1 MNNLHISLTEFRNES
16 RVIKETNSLVK
27 SGLVKKVYIAS
38 LHSGDLKEKE
48 QLSERVTLKRFALWT
63 RSWPKNVLAQGCKYF
78 EFCYRVYKEYREKD
92 IKIVNIHALGLLPL
106 GVLLKYLF
114 KAKLIYDTHELET
127 EVNGINGFRK
137 SLRKFI
143 EKRLIKYVDL
153 TFVVSENIADWYQKE
168 YNIERPP
175 VIFNAPM
182 IYEPQ
187 SNDIFREKLSISTE
201 QIIFLYQGGLSAGRG
216 ILLLLESFKARTDN
230 KAVIVF
236 MGYGQLEEEI
246 KNAEKQYENIFFY
259 PAVSPHIVLAH
270 TESADIGFSIIEN
283 TCLSYYFCMP
293 NKLFEYAMAGLPV
306 IVSNMKEMSEFVKN
320 NQMGVIAEELTVT
333 GINEAVDYML
343 TLDILTLKKNS
354 REKALLH
361 SWAVQEV
368 KMLNAYEELMV
379 DSL

>member
-48 QLSERVTLKRFALWT
+48 QLSERVTLKRFALRT
-63 RSWPKNVLAQGCKYF
+63 RSWPKNALAQSCKYF

-127 EVNGINGFRK
+127 EVNGINGLRK